1 MRNLFTLAL
10 LGLCYAVNAFEPTF
24 DEGVVV
30 LTDSNFDEAIAHY
43 DDLLVEF
50 YAPWW

>member
-10 LGLCYAVNAFEPTF
+10 LGLCYAVNAFEPTY
-24 DEGVVV
+24 DDGVVV
-30 LTDSNFDEAIAHY
+30 LTDSNFDEAIAYY